1 LDQGNPP
8 LYFSKFMTYY
18 VREPFIAVRD
28 EPPAPFAFT
37 TITPGST
44 IKVLGEV
51 QPSGLVDVLHDGK
64 IVAAFMRDIEAR
76 AERIKTESA

>member
-1 LDQGNPP
+1 
-8 LYFSKFMTYY
+8 MTYH

-37 TITPGST
+37 TVLQGAT

-51 QPSGLVDVLHDGK
+51 QQSGLVDVLYDGQ
-64 IVAAFMRDIEAR
+64 IVAVFMRDIEAK
-76 AERIKTESA
+76 ADLVNGKTAG

>member
-1 LDQGNPP
+1 
-8 LYFSKFMTYY
+8 MTYH

-37 TITPGST
+37 TLTPGST

-51 QPSGLVDVLHDGK
+51 QQSGLVDVLYNDQ
-64 IVAAFMRDIEAR
+64 IVAVFMRDIEAR
-76 AERIKTESA
+76 AERIQTESA